1 MASVHRKHG
10 ASGKQ
15 SPFWMAKFR
24 EGDGTARGR
33 VVMRSTKQTKRASA
47 QLIADEWERAA
58 KKARAGELTQAVIL
72 KTMGELLERGLG
84 EPLDVQATKDFFT
97 QWRQTPGRKAATVSR
112 YKPVLDGFL
121 AFIGERRARA
131 SIGSITTGEVERF
144 RNQQIAQG
152 KTATTANLVVKIL
165 RAVFNSARR
174 LGLALTNAAEGV
186 KLLSESE
193 ADERLPFT
201 ADQIRELL
209 AAADEEW
216 RGMILFG
223 YHTGIRLHDAA
234 NLTWQ
239 NIDLAGRAL
248 TFRDE
253 KTSARKRRSE
263 RDTTVF
269 LHSDLVK
276 YLERLPV
283 GDDPNSPLFPSLHG
297 RKSGGHGG
305 LSRAFNRI
313 MAKAGVRAPLGE
325 KKHGKGRQFKALG
338 FHSTR
343 HALIS
348 NLSNADV
355 SPDVRK
361 KIAGHSSDEVHRRY
375 VHLELSAQRR
385 AIEKIPTVAA
395 A

>member
-1 MASVHRKHG
+1 MASVHRKRG

-15 SPFWMAKFR
+15 SPYWMAKFR
-24 EGDGTARGR
+24 ADDGR
-33 VVMRSTKQTKRASA
+33 VVMRSTKQPKRSAA

-72 KTMGELLERGLG
+72 RTMGELLERGLG
-84 EPLDVQATKDFFT
+84 ESLDVQSTKDFFT
-97 QWRQTPGRKAATVSR
+97 QWRQTPRRKSATIAR
-112 YKPVLDGFL
+112 YRPVLNGFL
-121 AFIGERRARA
+121 AFIGERRAKA
-131 SIGSITTGEVERF
+131 SIASITTGEVEHF
-144 RNQQIAQG
+144 RNQQIAEG
-152 KTATTANLVVKIL
+152 KTATTANLAVNIL

-174 LGLALTNAAEGV
+174 LGLALTNPAEGV
-186 KLLSESE
+186 KSLSESE
-193 ADERLPFT
+193 ADERLPFSS
-201 ADQIRELL
+201 DQIRELL
-209 AAADEEW
+209 TVADEEW

-269 LHSDLVK
+269 LHTDLVK
-276 YLERLPV
+276 YLEQLPA
-283 GDDPNSPLFPSLHG
+283 GDDPTAPLFPSLYG
-297 RKSGGHGG
+297 KRSGSYGG
-305 LSRAFNRI
+305 LSTAFNRI
-313 MAKAGVRAPLGE
+313 MQRAGVRVPLGE
-325 KKHGKGRQFKALG
+325 KKHGKGRRFKALG

-355 SPDVRK
+355 SSDVRK

-385 AIEKIPTVAA
+385 AIEKIPSVAA